1 MRPKGPLEHRKG
13 ISTVIAN
20 LLMVAIVLTLA
31 TSLFIWATSSF
42 GIYQSSAGLWFS
54 GRSEAMR
61 ERFVVEEVWFT
72 DAGAKVNIYVRN
84 VGDIDIT
91 IADIYV
97 NRTRV
102 EAANIDP
109 RLPRT
114 IPIGQVWVFQ
124 ITLSYPEE
132 WNPGSVSE
140 VVVATSRGNTM
151 RGYWTAPA

>member
-1 MRPKGPLEHRKG
+1 MRPKGPLGHRKG
-13 ISTVIAN
+13 ISTIIAN

-42 GIYQSSAGLWFS
+42 GVYQGSAGLWFS
-54 GRSEAMR
+54 SRSEAMR

-72 DAGAKVNIYVRN
+72 DAGAKINIYVRN

-91 IADIYV
+91 IADIYI

-102 EAANIDP
+102 EAGIDP
-109 RLPRT
+109 SLPLTLNTGRV
-114 IPIGQVWVFQ
+114 IQ
-124 ITLSYPEE
+124 ITVTLSSM
-132 WNPGSVSE
+132 WGPGRVSE
-140 VVVATSRGNTM
+140 IVVATSRGSTV

>member
-1 MRPKGPLEHRKG
+1 MRPKGPLGHRKG
-13 ISTVIAN
+13 ISTIIAN

-31 TSLFIWATSSF
+31 TSLFIWASSSF
-42 GIYQSSAGLWFS
+42 GIYQGSAGLWFS
-54 GRSEAMR
+54 SRSEAMR
-61 ERFVVEEVWFT
+61 ERFVVEEAWFT
-72 DAGAKVNIYVRN
+72 DAGAKINIYVRN

-102 EAANIDP
+102 EAAKIDP

-114 IPIGQVWVFQ
+114 IPTGQVWVFQ

-132 WNPGSVSE
+132 WNQGSVSE
-140 VVVATSRGNTM
+140 IVVATSRGNTV
-151 RGYWTAPA
+151 RGYWTAST